1 MMRRTHAAAT
11 ASGATETSYATTSGL
26 LSSSSSERDREGRL
40 NPVVV
45 FDASGGATTTSD
57 AWRAS
62 KRRRVDETSTESIPS
77 SSSSSSCSGGG
88 ITLSSPSSFPTT
100 VHWSVDPA
108 FAPDACVVRGSNGEA
123 LRIVAPSALRPNAC
137 AIVATKDGK
146 GVIVMVCTLSMMFT
160 VRIRDVN
167 DFSKVDAERDARSGA
182 PPSCCAGKIECA
194 GGCGG
199 GDSGTEAFVLG
210 GSTGAAVIVHADT
223 LKPLCELHSS
233 ALSRV
238 WNTIKGGESGC
249 AIVDMTRQS
258 ISIGAGTSSSSKGR
272 QEIIATLASDGFVQV
287 WDVTNVLTSAQNTA
301 TNVKATR
308 VCGAHVPPP
317 PGTESAA
324 SASLAPRYA
333 LAFAVAPSGVTPRG
347 SGCLLNLV
355 VSSRLAPTEENPEAS
370 KPGDAELAFYTIK
383 SNGVLSYGSSIEGSR
398 GVTRALALTN
408 THVYAAIEHVVGGV
422 ADDSSVNS
430 VLCWPLDGLHRAREV
445 RSGDVEVAE
454 LTEWGHS
461 GRGNAAAV
469 EMMKRFGAL
478 NGYTAASVARALTK
492 EIDARGTA
500 SEEALDH
507 VRHVFNVVDEQR
519 LTSSATADVLLA
531 VASSSS
537 SAPSARVDSQPTR
550 SVARVVQAWCRVAPE
565 YARGW
570 RRAHEPLS
578 FIVDDRHTGAAVMP
592 PILVRSG
599 GLLGVMRANEDVEES
614 LLRAKITNEDSP
626 MLKFNVTG
634 RQAVAALTAL
644 FSRLNGVL
652 GSSACTAMDLIAS
665 GIPTDTSTSNKSTAF
680 DNHDERVE
688 ALSHNAQD
696 WLESFSG
703 ALIGDVFP
711 LVPGSDEEETQV
723 KSRRA
728 SHRAKQRL
736 IIRLLQDALGAI
748 PNPAEAL
755 EACVDSWRL
764 DPVVDSPVGANPEEE
779 SPGGESP
786 RSALTLNAARQQIQA
801 RLAASRGMILLLGCV
816 RLGPKVGFPVDA
828 VESVMDVL
836 PKAMHAYRT
845 SILSSWLLT
854 DCRRFAG
861 ASSSRG
867 CEPRLATVLTDADA
881 DAASQTTTLG
891 AAALVSARRV
901 AAGDTSLGSE
911 NSPPRVRRV
920 VEIGTALYAAGEVEA
935 LGALLAFA
943 RQQVPGEESCIDN
956 DSEAPALLFLQ
967 ALWVCADLAGLN
979 EVDEIEKFSR
989 SVDSAVALF
998 SRAAAFIPEF
1008 DSSAGSSS
1016 QAMPT
1021 DALLVQLLRV
1031 IRDILVGCEEVFPQ
1045 NVVTRLEYYE
1055 IVMLF
1060 FERLGCATG
1069 AAAAAYAAL
1078 HEVRDD
1084 ENQSARLWANVLQY
1098 AVDARDWRAAYC
1110 AATSTAGDH
1119 RRAAAMRRLVA
1130 SACEPGAKNG
1140 GAVLSTLCLDDT
1152 TDGSH
1157 YETVVNALEGRA
1169 ATAPITPHAAPS
1181 DILYGFYLSR
1191 GKPANAAVTM
1201 YDFAARLRLRVSEVV
1216 RDPAMTYEELVAA
1229 LARHSSAL
1237 LASAN
1242 ALTTLSDPCS
1252 VNFDK
1257 TPEDEVMEGNEDLS
1271 TVNVVSSGLDTK
1283 KSPLADVL
1291 RAHALS
1297 AARLELLHAGCE
1309 IRALCLLNG
1318 DDQGDQGDASS
1329 VPSVCDSLIEYGCF
1343 QAATTLCTA
1352 WLNGEK
1358 LTSKLAVI
1366 AGTMAA
1372 RAALAQ
1378 IGDPSTVDDAPYRK
1392 WQTVATETRGTKG
1405 LIGVDAP
1412 ASSVDVYWNEL
1423 RAFVERFD
1431 TLERNFAIAE
1441 ASARAVL
1448 AVDAGIALPKWLVER
1463 FINTPCLF
1471 SGGGMGRRGANPA
1484 ALLRVYLSFD
1494 LVEDAA
1500 RLALRE
1506 LSTWSRRSA
1515 VDRTAHS
1522 AVWFPMDLILEARD
1536 RCARDERLEH
1546 LRLALTNAIESHE
1559 SRLKADTAMLTQVSA

>member
-1 MMRRTHAAAT
+1 MMRRTQSAPT
-11 ASGATETSYATTSGL
+11 ASGATETSYATTSG
-26 LSSSSSERDREGRL
+26 SSSECERDCERRL
-40 NPVVV
+40 SPVVV

-62 KRRRVDETSTESIPS
+62 KRRRVETSTETTESIP
-77 SSSSSSCSGGG
+77 SSSSCSGGG
-88 ITLSSPSSFPTT
+88 ITLFQEGGSSPPTASTTT

-182 PPSCCAGKIECA
+182 PPSCCARKIECA

-199 GDSGTEAFVLG
+199 DGVAEAFVLG

-249 AIVDMTRQS
+249 AVVDVTRQS
-258 ISIGAGTSSSSKGR
+258 ISIGAGASSSKGR

-287 WDVTNVLTSAQNTA
+287 WDVTNTLTSAQNA
-301 TNVKATR
+301 TTNIKATR

-317 PGTESAA
+317 PGTESVAGA
-324 SASLAPRYA
+324 SSAPRYA
-333 LAFAVAPSGVTPRG
+333 LAFAVAPAAGKGFGR
-347 SGCLLNLV
+347 LLNLV

-370 KPGDAELAFYTIK
+370 KPGDAELAFYTLK

-408 THVYAAIEHVVGGV
+408 THVYAAIEHVGV
-422 ADDSSVNS
+422 EDSSVNS

-445 RSGDVEVAE
+445 RSGDVEVTE

-478 NGYTAASVARALTK
+478 NGYTAASVAQALTK
-492 EIDARGTA
+492 EIDARGVA

-507 VRHVFNVVDEQR
+507 VRHVFNVVDEHR
-519 LTSSATADVLLA
+519 STATAAADVLLA

-537 SAPSARVDSQPTR
+537 LASSARVDSQLTP
-550 SVARVVQAWCRVAPE
+550 SVARIVQSWCCVAPE

-578 FIVDDRHTGAAVMP
+578 FIVDDRHTAASP

-711 LVPGSDEEETQV
+711 LVPSDEEETQV

-764 DPVVDSPVGANPEEE
+764 DPVIDPPAATNPEEE
-779 SPGGESP
+779 SPSESP
-786 RSALTLNAARQQIQA
+786 RSSLTLNAARQQIQA

-836 PKAMHAYRT
+836 PKAMHVYRT

-854 DCRRFAG
+854 DRCRFAG
-861 ASSSRG
+861 TSSRRG
-867 CEPRLATVLTDADA
+867 CEPRLATVLTGVDADTS
-881 DAASQTTTLG
+881 SQTTTLG

-901 AAGDTSLGSE
+901 SAGDSSLGLE
-911 NSPPRVRRV
+911 NSPRVRRV
-920 VEIGTALYAAGEVEA
+920 VEIGTALYATGEVEA
-935 LGALLAFA
+935 LGTLLAFA

-979 EVDEIEKFSR
+979 DVDEIEKFSR

-1016 QAMPT
+1016 QAVPT

-1078 HEVRDD
+1078 HEVRGD

-1110 AATSTAGDH
+1110 AATSTAGNH

-1130 SACEPGAKNG
+1130 SVCEPGAKNG

-1152 TDGSH
+1152 TDGSQ
-1157 YETVVNALEGRA
+1157 YETIVNALEGRA
-1169 ATAPITPHAAPS
+1169 ASAPITPHAAPS

-1191 GKPANAAVTM
+1191 GKPANAAVAM
-1201 YDFAARLRLRVSEVV
+1201 QNFAARLRLRVSEVV
-1216 RDPAMTYEELVAA
+1216 RDPTMTYEELVAA

-1242 ALTTLSDPCS
+1242 ALATLSDPCL

-1271 TVNVVSSGLDTK
+1271 TVNIVSSGLDTK
-1283 KSPLADVL
+1283 KSPLAEVL

-1309 IRALCLLNG
+1309 IRALCLLTG
-1318 DDQGDQGDASS
+1318 DDAHDQGDASS

-1378 IGDPSTVDDAPYRK
+1378 IGDLSAADDAPYQK
-1392 WQTVATETRGTKG
+1392 WQTVATEARGTKG

-1448 AVDAGIALPKWLVER
+1448 AVDARIALPKWLVER
-1463 FINTPCLF
+1463 FINTPSLF

-1494 LVEDAA
+1494 LIEDAA
-1500 RLALRE
+1500 RLALQE

-1522 AVWFPMDLILEARD
+1522 AVWFPMDLMLEARD

-1546 LRLALTNAIESHE
+1546 LCLALTTAIESHE

>member
-1 MMRRTHAAAT
+1 MMRRTHAAPT
-11 ASGATETSYATTSGL
+11 ASGATETSYATTSG
-26 LSSSSSERDREGRL
+26 SSSSFSERRDCERRL

-45 FDASGGATTTSD
+45 FDANGGATTTSD

-62 KRRRVDETSTESIPS
+62 KRRRVDETMESIPSS

-88 ITLSSPSSFPTT
+88 ITLSPSSLSPTT

-137 AIVATKDGK
+137 AIIATKDGK

-182 PPSCCAGKIECA
+182 PPSCCARKIECA

-199 GDSGTEAFVLG
+199 GGDHSGGTEAFVLG

-238 WNTIKGGESGC
+238 WNTIKGGEGGC
-249 AIVDMTRQS
+249 AVVDVTRQS
-258 ISIGAGTSSSSKGR
+258 ISIGTGRR

-287 WDVTNVLTSAQNTA
+287 WDVTNVLTSAQNAA

-324 SASLAPRYA
+324 GAASAPRYA
-333 LAFAVAPSGVTPRG
+333 LAFAVAPSGATPRG

-492 EIDARGTA
+492 EIDARGAA

-507 VRHVFNVVDEQR
+507 VRHVFNVSVDEQCGSST
-519 LTSSATADVLLA
+519 LNNSASATADVVLA

-537 SAPSARVDSQPTR
+537 SCQTP

-578 FIVDDRHTGAAVMP
+578 FIVDDRHTGA
-592 PILVRSG
+592 ILVRSG

-711 LVPGSDEEETQV
+711 LVPSSDEEETQV

-764 DPVVDSPVGANPEEE
+764 DPVVDSPAGANDKEEE

-854 DCRRFAG
+854 DRRRFAAG
-861 ASSSRG
+861 ASLQSRG
-867 CEPRLATVLTDADA
+867 CEPRLATVLTYADA
-881 DAASQTTTLG
+881 DASSQTLG

-901 AAGDTSLGSE
+901 AAGDASLGSE
-911 NSPPRVRRV
+911 NSSPPRVRRV

-979 EVDEIEKFSR
+979 DVDEIEKFSR

-1016 QAMPT
+1016 QAVPT

-1119 RRAAAMRRLVA
+1119 RQAAAMRRLVA

-1157 YETVVNALEGRA
+1157 YETIVNALEGRA

-1191 GKPANAAVTM
+1191 GKPANAAVAM

-1242 ALTTLSDPCS
+1242 ALATLSDPCL

-1283 KSPLADVL
+1283 KSPLAEVL

-1343 QAATTLCTA
+1343 QAATTLSTA

-1378 IGDPSTVDDAPYRK
+1378 IGDPSAADDAPYRK
-1392 WQTVATETRGTKG
+1392 WQTVATEARGTKG

-1448 AVDAGIALPKWLVER
+1448 AVDARIALPKWLVER

-1522 AVWFPMDLILEARD
+1522 AVWFPMDLMLEARD

-1546 LRLALTNAIESHE
+1546 LRLALTTAIESHE

>member
-1 MMRRTHAAAT
+1 MMRRTHAAPT

-26 LSSSSSERDREGRL
+26 LSSSSSERDCEGRL

-45 FDASGGATTTSD
+45 FDASGGATTTLD

-62 KRRRVDETSTESIPS
+62 KRRRVDETSTESTP

-182 PPSCCAGKIECA
+182 PPSCCARKIECA

-210 GSTGAAVIVHADT
+210 ASSGAGVIVHADT

-249 AIVDMTRQS
+249 AIVDVTRQS
-258 ISIGAGTSSSSKGR
+258 ISIGAGTSSSSKSR

-287 WDVTNVLTSAQNTA
+287 WDVTNVLTSAQNAA

-324 SASLAPRYA
+324 GASSAPRYA

-430 VLCWPLDGLHRAREV
+430 VLCWPLDGLHRAREI

-492 EIDARGTA
+492 EIDARGAA

-519 LTSSATADVLLA
+519 STNSATADVLLA

-537 SAPSARVDSQPTR
+537 SAPSARVDSQPTP
-550 SVARVVQAWCRVAPE
+550 SVGRVVQAWCRMAPE

-578 FIVDDRHTGAAVMP
+578 FIVDDRHTGAAAMP

-779 SPGGESP
+779 SPVGESP

-901 AAGDTSLGSE
+901 AAGDASLGSE

-1191 GKPANAAVTM
+1191 GKPANAAVAM

-1242 ALTTLSDPCS
+1242 ALTTLSDPCL

-1372 RAALAQ
+1372 RVALAQ

-1494 LVEDAA
+1494 LIEDAA

>member
-160 VRIRDVN
+160 VSIRDVN